1 MGWTREQLDEAL
13 RRLDQDIA
21 PLRARCTDMAD
32 FWGEFDRHARRIQRE
47 ADADIWYAAAQID
60 HMLIRHG
67 LMPRPGVHV
76 LPRRRM
82 PYELTPT
89 RRDEGDARVA

>member
-21 PLRARCTDMAD
+21 PLRARSGDIGD
-32 FWGEFDRHARRIQRE
+32 FWAEFDRSARHIQRE

-67 LMPRPGVHV
+67 LMPRPGVHA

-82 PYELTPT
+82 PYEQAP
-89 RRDEGDARVA
+89 RRDEDDARVA